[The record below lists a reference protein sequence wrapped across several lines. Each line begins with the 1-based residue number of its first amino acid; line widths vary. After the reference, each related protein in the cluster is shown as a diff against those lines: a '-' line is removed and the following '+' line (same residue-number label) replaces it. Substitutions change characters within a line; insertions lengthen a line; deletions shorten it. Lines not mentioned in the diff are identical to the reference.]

1 MTATLK
7 TPALNSWGLF
17 AIVVVPMSLAVAWAM
32 ASSDLASG
40 EVVSSLITFS
50 VRLAVPWLFVAF
62 AASSLFVLFP
72 GEASR
77 WLLRNRRIFG
87 LCFAAGMGWQLF
99 FIVWLVGWHFD
110 YYMVTAYYFLSLVEQ
125 VPGYVFLIAM
135 TITSFRPGRQLLSA
149 RQWKLLHKTG
159 IYFIC
164 FVVWTTYWFEL
175 FYYDDIQII
184 DYAYYWAGF
193 VAWGCRMAAWTKK
206 RMPRPAT

>member
-1 MTATLK
+1 MTAILK
-7 TPALNSWGLF
+7 TRALNSWGLF

-32 ASSDLASG
+32 TRSDLASA

-87 LCFAAGMGWQLF
+87 LCFAAGMGWQLL

-125 VPGYVFLIAM
+125 VP
-135 TITSFRPGRQLLSA
+135 
-149 RQWKLLHKTG
+149 
-159 IYFIC
+159 
-164 FVVWTTYWFEL
+164 
-175 FYYDDIQII
+175 
-184 DYAYYWAGF
+184 
-193 VAWGCRMAAWTKK
+193 
-206 RMPRPAT
+206 